1 MPTDPII
8 RQAYRE
14 ELDEIEGLVKEAY
27 QEFRPLF
34 PPDIWET
41 WMDNL
46 SRAIHSEAGV
56 QLVVEA
62 EVDLQGT
69 IKFYPD
75 AAQAG
80 LGLWP
85 QGAASM
91 RALAVRPNSRT
102 RGYGRLLVAEC
113 LRRVRELGV
122 STIYLCTG
130 RFMRAACHLY
140 ESMGFTRAPE
150 FDRDLGPI
158 AYRLDIGEE

>member
-69 IKFYPD
+69 IKF
-75 AAQAG
+75 
-80 LGLWP
+80 
-85 QGAASM
+85 
-91 RALAVRPNSRT
+91 
-102 RGYGRLLVAEC
+102 
-113 LRRVRELGV
+113 
-122 STIYLCTG
+122 
-130 RFMRAACHLY
+130 
-140 ESMGFTRAPE
+140 
-150 FDRDLGPI
+150 
-158 AYRLDIGEE
+158 